1 MTHAA
6 SGGALVVRGPDSLPA
21 LVPHL
26 VGFHPTASL
35 VLLGLAPERRT
46 VRVTMR
52 LDLPDAETDVPDVV
66 DAWAASLAA
75 LPQAG
80 ALEVILAV
88 YPRPPDD
95 PWGDDGTWELPH
107 LDLVD
112 VLAAELRRAGILAL
126 DAVCVVGDRIRS
138 YWCEDAACCPPQGR
152 VVDSAESLRVRAAFV
167 VHGSAPL
174 SSRDALV
181 HTLDQRPVDDPLR
194 CAVDQARDGVVM
206 RMPAGTRQRVEHVV
220 AGARAW
226 ATDPRN
232 EATLVRLVV
241 LVGLLCARIRPRDLL
256 LRTLTVDPEPQ
267 VLASAR
273 TILAEAVR
281 CASGPAVAPVASVL
295 AVCAWVDGDGAA
307 ARVALDRALDADPA
321 YSLAALVS
329 AALDAGTPPWAWV
342 AMMSEVS
349 VGEILGEGTGQVA
362 EPGERAST
370 GA

>member
-1 MTHAA
+1 MTHAPA
-6 SGGALVVRGPDSLPA
+6 STALVVRGPDSLPA

-26 VGFHPTASL
+26 VGFHPAASL
-35 VLLGLAPERRT
+35 VLLGLAPEQRT

-52 LDLPDAETDVPDVV
+52 MDLPDPEADAPDVL
-66 DAWAASLAA
+66 DAWATALAA

-88 YPRPPDD
+88 YPRPVDD
-95 PWGDDGTWELPH
+95 PWCDDGTRELPH

-112 VLAAELRRAGILAL
+112 ELADELRLAGILAL

-138 YWCEDAACCPPQGR
+138 YWCEDVACCPPEGR
-152 VVDSAESLRVRAAFV
+152 VADIAESLRVRATFV
-167 VHGSAPL
+167 AHGSAPL
-174 SSRDALV
+174 PSRDALV
-181 HTLDQRPVDDPLR
+181 HSLDERPAHDPLR
-194 CAVDQARDGVVM
+194 RAVEQARDGVVI
-206 RMPAGTRQRVEHVV
+206 RMPSGTQGRVEHVV
-220 AGARAW
+220 AGARSL

-232 EATLVRLVV
+232 EAALARLVV
-241 LVGLLCARIRPRDLL
+241 MVGWLCGQIRPRDLL

-281 CASGPAVAPVASVL
+281 CTSGAAVAPVASVL

-307 ARVALDRALDADPA
+307 ARVALERALVADPA

-329 AALDAGTPPWAWV
+329 AALDTGTPPWTWV

-349 VGEILGEGTGQVA
+349 VGEILGEDTGGVA